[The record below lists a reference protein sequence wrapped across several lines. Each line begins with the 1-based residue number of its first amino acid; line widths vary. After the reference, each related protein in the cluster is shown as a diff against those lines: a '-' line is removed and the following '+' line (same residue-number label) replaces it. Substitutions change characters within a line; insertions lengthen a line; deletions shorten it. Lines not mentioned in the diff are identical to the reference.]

1 MNRKYR
7 IGHCKAFYEND
18 TVMIGQIIFIHKDY
32 KKPNFLYDFEVVSDQ
47 GKNYIIRNI
56 EEDSILEPAAKFTP
70 PTDDWISSHIEL
82 INKVF
87 QRDLS
92 KNILVVYDSP
102 DQVEDELKEFFNT
115 ERTEYFRKVLDKWV
129 GILG

>member
-1 MNRKYR
+1 MIRKYR
-7 IGHCKAFYEND
+7 IGKCKAFYAND
-18 TVMIGQIIFIHKDY
+18 TVMIGQIIFIHKDFR
-32 KKPNFLYDFEVVSDQ
+32 KPNYLYDFEVVSDQ
-47 GKNYIIRNI
+47 GQNYIIRNI
-56 EEDSILEPAAKFTP
+56 EEDSILESADKFTH

-87 QRDLS
+87 HRDLS
-92 KNILVVYDSP
+92 KNILIVYDSP
-102 DQVEDELKEFFNT
+102 DQVEDELKEFFNV